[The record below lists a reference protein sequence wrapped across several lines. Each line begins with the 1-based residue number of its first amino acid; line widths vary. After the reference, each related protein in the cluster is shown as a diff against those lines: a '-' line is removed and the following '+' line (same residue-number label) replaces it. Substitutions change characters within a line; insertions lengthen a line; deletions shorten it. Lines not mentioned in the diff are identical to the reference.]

1 MLGERELAELAED
14 IKANG
19 LKHPIITIDG
29 GGEWLILDGRNR
41 WEACK
46 RVGVHPE
53 TKVWA
58 GKDPVAYVLSTN
70 LRRRHLNE
78 SQRGMVA
85 VEVEKLYA
93 AEAAKNTGGRTP
105 KPRGGESQSRQPRAN
120 LPEVSEDDRRPRAKA
135 AAALNVSARLVQD
148 AKRVAT
154 SAAPEVVEAVR
165 AGRVAVADAV
175 RVVKEA
181 PERQAALVAK
191 VASGEAKTL
200 KEAAQ
205 KATKAEVVARIQAE
219 PQPMPRGPFRVI
231 VCDPPW
237 QYDKRADDGTHR
249 AANPYPSMSTDEIC
263 ALAEQVKAVAHED
276 CILWLWTTNAFMR
289 DAFRVLDAW
298 GFQEKTILTWGKNR
312 MGTGD
317 WLRGMTEHCIMA
329 ARGKPER
336 TLSNQTTLLMGD
348 MREHSRK
355 PESFYQLVQSVCP
368 GSRLEMFAREKR
380 PTWSAWGA
388 EENKFDRGA
397 K

>member
-93 AEAAKNTGGRTP
+93 AQTKVGRPKKADAKTP
-105 KPRGGESQSRQPRAN
+105 AN
-120 LPEVSEDDRRPRAKA
+120 LPEFPAPQREARAKA
-135 AAALNVSARLVQD
+135 AAALNVSPRLVQD

-165 AGRVAVADAV
+165 SGKVAVADAV

-181 PERQAALVAK
+181 PERQVALVAK

-263 ALAEQVKAVAHED
+263 ALADRVKAVAHED